1 MPFCCA
7 VEGPEEEGGMWA
19 PSQEAQLGFPGIHRP
34 EEQPVPEGGQKP
46 TDLEPVESGLI
57 FRRYWNFHQV
67 GKVTMPLTSTHTPD
81 PLEPE
86 G

>member
-7 VEGPEEEGGMWA
+7 VEGPEEEGGLWA

-46 TDLEPVESGLI
+46 TDLEPVESGLKTCCSAS
-57 FRRYWNFHQV
+57 NCQ
-67 GKVTMPLTSTHTPD
+67 PP
-81 PLEPE
+81 
-86 G
+86 